1 MLSDFLNSQMYPQIP
16 FEKYTKVTELLRSFF
31 IRKNGFAEVH
41 PQNRLA
47 ILAACENPHSIA
59 KFSYDGLEWPLPQT
73 GQMTLEDYLLTFP
86 EQKGFCCVTTSY
98 RNEKNPE
105 PGRHHK
111 IFPMFE
117 FESAGNYEQMIALE
131 TELLQFLGFT
141 EEYVISTYE
150 LMQKKYNVLE
160 IDSATEGLISQNE
173 SPVFFLTL
181 FPEHTNPFWNMKRAG
196 ATASKCDVILHGQ
209 ETIGSA
215 ERSCDVEQMRE
226 TFFAIEGGKYSEKL
240 FELFGYDRV
249 IEELNQFLEHKFFP
263 RYGGGIGL
271 TRLVRAME
279 MSGLL

>member
-1 MLSDFLNSQMYPQIP
+1 MPSDFLNSQMYPQIP
-16 FEKYTKVTELLRSFF
+16 FAKYTEVTELLRSFF
-31 IRKNGFAEVH
+31 IRTKGFAEVH
-41 PQNRLA
+41 PQNRLS

-59 KFSYDGLEWPLPQT
+59 KFYYDHLDWPLPQT
-73 GQMTLEDYLLTFP
+73 GQMTLEDYLLTYP

-98 RNEKNPE
+98 RNELNPE

-117 FESAGNYEQMIALE
+117 FECAGNFEQMIALE

-150 LMQKKYNVLE
+150 LMQKKYNVIE

-181 FPEHTNPFWNMKRAG
+181 FPELTNPFWNMKREG
-196 ATASKCDVILHGQ
+196 ATANKCDIILHGQ

-215 ERSCDVEQMRE
+215 ERSCDVEQMRK
-226 TFFAIEGGKYSEKL
+226 TFYTIENGKYAEKL
-240 FELFGYDRV
+240 FSLFGEYRV
-249 IEELNQFLEHKFFP
+249 VNELNEFLSHKFFP
-263 RYGGGIGL
+263 RFGGGIGL

-279 MSGLL
+279 LSNLL